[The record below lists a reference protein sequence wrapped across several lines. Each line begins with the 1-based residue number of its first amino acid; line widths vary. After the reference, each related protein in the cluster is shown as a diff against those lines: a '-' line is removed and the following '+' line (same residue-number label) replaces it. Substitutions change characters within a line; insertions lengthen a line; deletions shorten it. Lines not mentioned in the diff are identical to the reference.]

1 MRAQAYHDL
10 LNKQRKEIEEFPIA
24 YAFSNE
30 QLKEA
35 LEKLGVTDIS
45 ECCTV
50 CNHGDI
56 VKKSDAKRFI
66 EMLRRHNQ
74 EILDLLENKKL
85 AEEIFEY
92 EMDNHEYCINWDGD
106 FDVLN
111 SLGLDEKMLEE
122 MNLKDAY
129 RQARYAHMKRAHEEW
144 DII

>member
-45 ECCTV
+45 ECCIV

-74 EILDLLENKKL
+74 EILDLLENKKNKIKL
-85 AEEIFEY
+85 VEFIKVIK
-92 EMDNHEYCINWDGD
+92 N
-106 FDVLN
+106 
-111 SLGLDEKMLEE
+111 
-122 MNLKDAY
+122 
-129 RQARYAHMKRAHEEW
+129 
-144 DII
+144 